1 MGRATTNFIEMYGS
15 LTVGQA
21 INLNLSHKERRNGN

>member
-1 MGRATTNFIEMYGS
+1 MSQGLAMSFIEKYGT

-21 INLNLSHKERRNGN
+21 INLNLSHKEKE

>member
-1 MGRATTNFIEMYGS
+1 MSKPTTFIERYGT

-21 INLNLSHKERRNGN
+21 INLNLSHKEK

>member
-1 MGRATTNFIEMYGS
+1 MGRELTFMEKYGS

-21 INLNLSHKERRNGN
+21 INLNLSHKEAQ

>member
-1 MGRATTNFIEMYGS
+1 MQNKTPSFIEMYGK

-21 INLNLSHKERRNGN
+21 IRLNLSHRERKE